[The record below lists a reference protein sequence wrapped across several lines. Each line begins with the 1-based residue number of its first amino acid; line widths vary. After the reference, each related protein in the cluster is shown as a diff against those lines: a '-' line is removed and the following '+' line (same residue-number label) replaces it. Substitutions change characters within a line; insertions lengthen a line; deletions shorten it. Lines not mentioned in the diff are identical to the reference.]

1 MLLNRQLRRKLMRGV
16 GVTLVALTPLCV
28 MSCVNGREGESE
40 EICTLHFGPIESV
53 RSISLSPVTARS
65 RGGIPSG
72 VLSRGDSVY
81 RLPAD
86 TLTLYS
92 LSAGGAKAYFIAE
105 AGDLSLDV
113 ENLEI
118 VGEKLNGR
126 KRQFEITLSDMR
138 RRAAARYDAVA
149 KSSNLPPD
157 DLRAE
162 LGLLVVREN
171 RNIVRYVMSVV
182 CANRGNALGKYAFW
196 VGVAQNRAIDSEEYK
211 KLLVEAGKM
220 VAEFEPIR
228 AVTRRMER
236 SAATSAG
243 CPVADVLLIDTS
255 GDSTSITECADG
267 DLTIIHV
274 FDPYDER
281 TPQTMQQLK
290 RIASKYG
297 PGRTPTT
304 TPMRLVS
311 VAEYA
316 KEDIVNRIASH
327 FGTSWTMLADPE
339 ANFSEVY
346 GIDVLPFFLIVEN
359 GIILERGVGGEAL
372 PLWVSAYVNESSDR

>member
-1 MLLNRQLRRKLMRGV
+1 MRLNRQLRRKLMRGV

-28 MSCVNGREGESE
+28 MSCVNGREGDSE
-40 EICTLHFGPIESV
+40 ETCTLHFSPIESG
-53 RSISLSPVTARS
+53 RSISLSPVAVRS
-65 RGGIPSG
+65 RGGGLSG

-81 RLPAD
+81 RLPVD

-92 LSAGGAKAYFIAE
+92 LSAGCAKAYFIAE
-105 AGDLSLDV
+105 AGNLSLDV

-126 KRQFEITLSDMR
+126 KRQFEITLGDMR

-149 KSSNLPPD
+149 KSSNLSPD

-211 KLLVEAGKM
+211 KLLDEAGKM
-220 VAEFEPIR
+220 VAEFEPIL

-243 CPVADVLLIDTS
+243 CPMADVLLINTK
-255 GDSTSITECADG
+255 GDSTSIAECANR

-290 RIASKYG
+290 RIVSKYG
-297 PGRTPTT
+297 HGRTPI
-304 TPMRLVS
+304 PPVRLVS

-346 GIDVLPFFLIVEN
+346 GIDILPFFLIVEN
-359 GIILERGVGGEAL
+359 DAILERGVGGEAL
-372 PLWVSAYVNESSDR
+372 PLWVSSYVNELRNK